1 MYSRAV
7 SLPRLFAPTFRD
19 RPHQVALEWACQEY
33 TFADLDQ
40 RANRM
45 AAALTARGLTRGD
58 RLALYLPNRL
68 EYLDLFLA
76 ATRLGVIVVPINV
89 LYRERELGHILRDA
103 TPKAVVAAEL
113 KFGPAYATATSITT
127 EEAAMASAEWQ
138 VDELAAEAARLPA
151 TAIDTSALDDSAP
164 AALIYTSGTTGPA
177 KGAVIT
183 HGNLA
188 ANARNL
194 VASWHITA
202 DDRFLLALPLFH
214 AHGLGN
220 GIHCWLLTG
229 CRTRLLERF
238 DRVSAAET
246 FVDFRPTL
254 FFGVPTMYVRMLEID
269 EPAAREIG
277 SRLRL
282 CVSGSAPLA
291 AQVLE
296 DFDARFGQ
304 RILERYGMTETL
316 MTLSNPYEGER
327 RAGTVGKPL
336 SGVDARIL
344 DEHGVDVADGV
355 TGELH
360 VKSPTLFAGYWNRPD
375 ATKAAFRDGWFATG
389 DLAVRSADGYY
400 TLCGRRSD
408 LIIAGGFNIYPREI
422 EELLA
427 EHPAVAEVAVVGSP
441 DPVKG
446 EVPVAFVVPRPDARQ
461 DGSALLAWCR
471 DRLASFKV
479 PREVRFLD
487 ALPRNA
493 MGKVEKKRLQ
503 NQC

>member
-1 MYSRAV
+1 
-7 SLPRLFAPTFRD
+7 
-19 RPHQVALEWACQEY
+19 
-33 TFADLDQ
+33 
-40 RANRM
+40 
-45 AAALTARGLTRGD
+45 
-58 RLALYLPNRL
+58 
-68 EYLDLFLA
+68 
-76 ATRLGVIVVPINV
+76 
-89 LYRERELGHILRDA
+89 
-103 TPKAVVAAEL
+103 
-113 KFGPAYATATSITT
+113 
-127 EEAAMASAEWQ
+127 
-138 VDELAAEAARLPA
+138 
-151 TAIDTSALDDSAP
+151 
-164 AALIYTSGTTGPA
+164 
-177 KGAVIT
+177 
-183 HGNLA
+183 
-188 ANARNL
+188 
-194 VASWHITA
+194 
-202 DDRFLLALPLFH
+202 
-214 AHGLGN
+214 
-220 GIHCWLLTG
+220 
-229 CRTRLLERF
+229 
-238 DRVSAAET
+238 
-246 FVDFRPTL
+246 
-254 FFGVPTMYVRMLEID
+254 VPTMYVRMLEID
-269 EPAAREIG
+269 EPVARGIG

-282 CVSGSAPLA
+282 CVSGSAPLP

-316 MTLSNPYEGER
+316 MTLSNPYDGER

-336 SGVDARIL
+336 PGVEARIL
-344 DEHGVDVADGV
+344 DEHAAGVADGV
-355 TGELH
+355 AGELH

-375 ATKAAFRDGWFATG
+375 STKAAFRDGWFATG

-408 LIIAGGFNIYPREI
+408 LIIAGGFNVYPREL

-446 EVPVAFVVPRPDARQ
+446 EVPVAFVVPRADAIQ
-461 DGSALLAWCR
+461 DASALVAWCR

>member
-1 MYSRAV
+1 
-7 SLPRLFAPTFRD
+7 
-19 RPHQVALEWACQEY
+19 
-33 TFADLDQ
+33 
-40 RANRM
+40 
-45 AAALTARGLTRGD
+45 
-58 RLALYLPNRL
+58 
-68 EYLDLFLA
+68 
-76 ATRLGVIVVPINV
+76 
-89 LYRERELGHILRDA
+89 
-103 TPKAVVAAEL
+103 
-113 KFGPAYATATSITT
+113 
-127 EEAAMASAEWQ
+127 
-138 VDELAAEAARLPA
+138 
-151 TAIDTSALDDSAP
+151 
-164 AALIYTSGTTGPA
+164 
-177 KGAVIT
+177 
-183 HGNLA
+183 
-188 ANARNL
+188 
-194 VASWHITA
+194 
-202 DDRFLLALPLFH
+202 
-214 AHGLGN
+214 
-220 GIHCWLLTG
+220 
-229 CRTRLLERF
+229 
-238 DRVSAAET
+238 
-246 FVDFRPTL
+246 
-254 FFGVPTMYVRMLEID
+254 MYVRLLEID
-269 EPAAREIG
+269 EPVAREIG

-304 RILERYGMTETL
+304 RDPRALRHDRDVDDAQQP
-316 MTLSNPYEGER
+316 SDDGER

-336 SGVDARIL
+336 PGVDARIL
-344 DEHGVDVADGV
+344 DEHGADVADGV

-446 EVPVAFVVPRPDARQ
+446 EVPVAFVVPRPDAGQ
-461 DGSALLAWCR
+461 DSSALVAWCR